1 MSDRYQDFVSS
12 SLGQGLVK
20 NLGLPNPVR
29 LDRYVAGS
37 PLVDGT
43 VAVGGTGRLVE
54 HLPGVLDTLGIES
67 TTSPEPGER
76 YQGLVLDATG
86 LTDPTRLV
94 ALRDFF
100 APLMRSLR
108 RCSRLGGI
116 GTPPEQRAGEGRG
129 ARRAP
134 EGVMRSLRRCSRL
147 VVIGTPPEQL
157 AGEERVAQRALE
169 GFTRSLGKEVG
180 RGGTSQLVYVA
191 EGAEGAVA
199 STLGFLLSPKSAYVS
214 GQVIRIGTSATDVA
228 QDTDWRHP
236 LTGKIALVTGAARGI
251 GEQIARVL
259 ARDGATVVGV
269 DVPQA
274 ASDLITLA
282 KELEGDYLTLDITAK
297 DAPKRIAHHLS
308 TAHGGVDI
316 VVHNAGITRDRRLA
330 NIDDD
335 RWNAVLDVNLVAPQR
350 ITDELLAQ
358 RIIHANGRI
367 IGVASIAGIAGN
379 LGQTNYA
386 TSKAGVIGLVEA
398 LCDGLDNGVT
408 INAVAPGFIE
418 TKMTAAVPFA
428 TREGGRRLNSM
439 SQGGLPVD
447 VAETIAWFANP
458 ASTAVNGNVVR
469 VCGQMMLGA

>member
-1 MSDRYQDFVSS
+1 MTDRYQDFVSS
-12 SLGQGLVK
+12 SLGQLLVK
-20 NLGLPNPVR
+20 TLGLPNPVR

-43 VAVGGTGRLVE
+43 VVVGGSGRLVE
-54 HLPGVLDTLGIES
+54 HLPGILDGLGIE
-67 TTSPEPGER
+67 TTAVPDAGSR
-76 YQGLVLDATG
+76 YRGLVFDATG
-86 LTDPTRLV
+86 LTDPTQLA

-100 APLMRSLR
+100 TPLMRSLET
-108 RCSRLGGI
+108 C
-116 GTPPEQRAGEGRG
+116 A
-129 ARRAP
+129 
-134 EGVMRSLRRCSRL
+134 RL
-147 VVIGTPPEQL
+147 VVIGTPPESVKG
-157 AGEERVAQRALE
+157 AERIAQRALE

-191 EGAEGAVA
+191 DGAEGGVG

-214 GQVIRIGTSATDVA
+214 GQVVRIGTSAKEPA
-228 QDTDWRHP
+228 ESPDWQRP
-236 LTGKIALVTGAARGI
+236 LAGKVALVTGAARGI

-274 ASDLITLA
+274 ADDLIRLTQ
-282 KELEGDYLTLDITAK
+282 ELDGDYLTLDITAK
-297 DAPKRIAHHLS
+297 DAPQRIAQHL
-308 TAHGGVDI
+308 TRAHGGVDV

-330 NIDDD
+330 NMDAD
-335 RWNAVLDVNLVAPQR
+335 RWSSVLDVNLVAPER

-358 RIIHANGRI
+358 QVIHDNGRI

-379 LGQTNYA
+379 VGQTNYA
-386 TSKAGVIGLVEA
+386 ASKAGVIGLVDS
-398 LCDGLDNGVT
+398 LKDGLRKGITV
-408 INAVAPGFIE
+408 NAVAPGFIE
-418 TKMTAAVPFA
+418 TRMTAAVPLA
-428 TREGGRRLNSM
+428 TREVGRRLNAM

-447 VAETIAWFANP
+447 VAETIAWLANP